1 MKSALFRAL
10 LWLSSRF
17 SLRAN
22 QRFAEQLA
30 RGVWQLSRRH
40 RQVIETNIRLC
51 FPQLSAQQQERLA
64 RQSLAETLKT
74 ALELGPLWK
83 KYGHQ
88 IDDLI
93 ASTSGWEAV
102 QAAAGQGQG
111 VLIAAPH
118 LGNWEVL
125 GLFLSRLPNFA
136 LLYKAPEQA
145 GVENT
150 LLRYRGQAGARQIAA
165 TPTAVRQIL
174 KTLKAGGAVGILPD
188 QKPKAGQGE
197 FAPFFGQPAYTM
209 TLFSRLAAK
218 TRVPVFV
225 AAAIRR
231 PQGNDGEDG
240 EGFDLHFVPADE
252 AIYGSPTES
261 VASLNAALEN
271 LILKAPEQYQWSYK
285 RFSITPEGVPNPYHR
300 SEISGN

>member
-17 SLRAN
+17 SPRAN

-30 RGVWQLSRRH
+30 RWVWRLSRRH

-51 FPQLSAQQQERLA
+51 FPHLSAQQQERLA

-74 ALELGPLWK
+74 ALELGPVWK
-83 KYGHQ
+83 KYGHR
-88 IDDLI
+88 IDDLVVNV
-93 ASTSGWEAV
+93 SGWEAV

-125 GLFLSRLPNFA
+125 GMFLSRLPDFA
-136 LLYKAPEQA
+136 LLYKAPDQA
-145 GVENT
+145 GVGKT

-174 KTLKAGGAVGILPD
+174 KTLKGGGAVGILPD

-218 TRVPVFV
+218 TCVPVFV

-231 PQGNDGEDG
+231 PQGKDGEADG
-240 EGFDLHFVPADE
+240 GFDLHFVPADE
-252 AIYGSPTES
+252 AIYGPQAES
-261 VASLNAALEN
+261 LASLNAALES
-271 LILKAPEQYQWSYK
+271 LVLKAPEQYQWSYK
-285 RFSITPEGVPNPYHR
+285 RFSITPEGVPNPYRHPKA
-300 SEISGN
+300 SGD